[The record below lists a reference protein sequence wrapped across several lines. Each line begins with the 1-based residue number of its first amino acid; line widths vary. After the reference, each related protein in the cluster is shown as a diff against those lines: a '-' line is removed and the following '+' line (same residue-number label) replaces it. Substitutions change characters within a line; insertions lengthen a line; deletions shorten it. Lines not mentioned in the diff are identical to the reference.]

1 MTTALI
7 VGVLAVAWLVA
18 VVRLQPHEPSP
29 VASVDHQHRALEA
42 IHEAAERA
50 RSDPAR
56 GSSGQPPA
64 TGRHRRSPARI
75 HDGATLLPAAPLPP
89 SLAGAAV
96 PGAPAGGARG
106 GRRPGF
112 RRPLTAA
119 VLAAALAGAGAAV
132 NTVAT
137 RTPGPG
143 DAAPESADPGPAGA
157 ARASRDGSP
166 LGTAARP
173 ASPAPGSATATTPT
187 TAVRAA
193 ARVVSSGSRAA
204 EVIVGGGAYRL
215 SVAANGGRCWIQVAA
230 ASGGGPAGGTI
241 LEAGRTATFELTGP
255 AAVHLGNAA
264 AVSFAVDGD
273 PVALPTL
280 PAGAYRLDLR
290 PET

>member
-18 VVRLQPHEPSP
+18 VVRLQPHESSP

-56 GSSGQPPA
+56 GSPGQSPA
-64 TGRHRRSPARI
+64 AARHRRSPARI
-75 HDGATLLPAAPLPP
+75 HDGATLLPAAPLPA
-89 SLAGAAV
+89 SLGGAAV

-106 GRRPGF
+106 GRRPRF
-112 RRPLTAA
+112 RRPLTA
-119 VLAAALAGAGAAV
+119 VILAAALAGAGAAV
-132 NTVAT
+132 NAVAT
-137 RTPGPG
+137 RAPGPG
-143 DAAPESADPGPAGA
+143 DAAPAGTDPGAAGA
-157 ARASRDGSP
+157 NRASRDGSP
-166 LGTAARP
+166 RGTAARP
-173 ASPAPGSATATTPT
+173 ASPAPGSATATT
-187 TAVRAA
+187 AARAA
-193 ARVVSSGSRAA
+193 VRVVSSGGRAA
-204 EVIVGGGAYRL
+204 EVAVRDGAYRL

-255 AAVHLGNAA
+255 ATVHLGNAA
-264 AVSFAVDGD
+264 AVSFTVDGD

-280 PAGAYRLDLR
+280 PAGAYRVDLR
-290 PET
+290 PEASP